1 MHKLNRGRKMKND
14 LEINMSVDNEFSL
27 TPISE
32 KTREKHLAEILNVS
46 SLKDLTLKQ
55 RKKEASRP
63 IYLVRYE

>member
-1 MHKLNRGRKMKND
+1 MKND
-14 LEINMSVDNEFSL
+14 FKTNMKIDNEFSL

-32 KTREKHLAEILNVS
+32 KIREKHLTEILDVS
-46 SLKDLTLKQ
+46 SLKNLTLRK

>member
-1 MHKLNRGRKMKND
+1 MKND

-46 SLKDLTLKQ
+46 SLKNLTSKQ

>member
-1 MHKLNRGRKMKND
+1 MKNY
-14 LEINMSVDNEFSL
+14 LKINMSPDNEFSL

-32 KTREKHLAEILNVS
+32 KTREKHLTEILSVS
-46 SLKDLTLKQ
+46 SLKNLTLKQ

>member
-1 MHKLNRGRKMKND
+1 MKNY
-14 LEINMSVDNEFSL
+14 LKVNMSLDNEFSL

-32 KTREKHLAEILNVS
+32 KTREKHLAEILDVS
-46 SLKDLTLKQ
+46 SLKVLTLKQ

>member
-1 MHKLNRGRKMKND
+1 MKNY
-14 LEINMSVDNEFSL
+14 LKTNMTVDNEFSL

-32 KTREKHLAEILNVS
+32 KTREKHLAEILDVS

>member
-1 MHKLNRGRKMKND
+1 MKNY
-14 LEINMSVDNEFSL
+14 LKINMSPDNEFSL

-32 KTREKHLAEILNVS
+32 KTREKHLTEILDAS
-46 SLKDLTLKQ
+46 SLKNLTLKQ

>member
-1 MHKLNRGRKMKND
+1 MHKLNRGQKMKSALKIDMNI
-14 LEINMSVDNEFSL
+14 ENEFSL

-32 KTREKHLAEILNVS
+32 KTREKHLAEILDVS

>member
-1 MHKLNRGRKMKND
+1 MKSA
-14 LEINMSVDNEFSL
+14 LKINISVDNEFSL

-32 KTREKHLAEILNVS
+32 KTREKHLAEILDVS

>member
-1 MHKLNRGRKMKND
+1 MKNH
-14 LEINMSVDNEFSL
+14 LKINMSLDNEFSL

-32 KTREKHLAEILNVS
+32 KIREKHLAEILDVS
-46 SLKDLTLKQ
+46 SLKNLTLKQ

>member
-1 MHKLNRGRKMKND
+1 MKNY
-14 LEINMSVDNEFSL
+14 LKINMSPDNEFSL

-32 KTREKHLAEILNVS
+32 KTREKHLTEILDVS
-46 SLKDLTLKQ
+46 SLKNLTLKQ